1 MSTKES
7 EKEEGGGGFLSRLGK
22 GIKDLVVEDDGS
34 DEGEKPKPVPK
45 PTAAATA
52 QPMTAAPPA
61 PYVSGAAASDPAI
74 RAILEKDVQV
84 AAAPALTA
92 LDAMCGNLASVIPDE
107 GQRIKAGLAAI
118 KPQGHTFDAVVTDVD
133 ECLQALDKKSR
144 ENEEAA
150 QAAIRE
156 KVGAREAALGE
167 IDKSIADKR
176 AQIEQLQRD
185 ITELEG
191 RKVQETSAIAVDRQK
206 IESKNAS
213 FNATVAAYRAELVEK
228 KRKITAYGKGN

>member
-1 MSTKES
+1 MSRQ
-7 EKEEGGGGFLSRLGK
+7 EKKDEGEDKGGGLFGGLKRMIF
-22 GIKDLVVEDDGS
+22 EDDGS
-34 DEGEKPKPVPK
+34 DEGGTPAPAPK

-52 QPMTAAPPA
+52 PPMTAAPPA
-61 PYVSGAAASDPAI
+61 PYVSAATPDPAI

-92 LDAMCGNLASVIPDE
+92 LDAMCQNLADAIPDE
-107 GQRIKAGLAAI
+107 GQRIRAGLAAI
-118 KPQGHTFDAVVTDVD
+118 KPQGHSFDAVVTDVD

-150 QAAIRE
+150 QAAIQQ
-156 KVGAREAALGE
+156 KVGAREAALAE
-167 IDKSIADKR
+167 MDKSVADKR

-185 ITELEG
+185 IADLES
-191 RKVQETSAIAVDRQK
+191 RKVQETSAIAVDKQK

-213 FNATVAAYRAELVEK
+213 FNATLAAYRAELQAK
-228 KRKITAYGKGN
+228 KQKITAYGKGH

>member
-1 MSTKES
+1 MTTKEKKD
-7 EKEEGGGGFLSRLGK
+7 EGEDKGGGLFGGLKRMIF
-22 GIKDLVVEDDGS
+22 EDDGS
-34 DEGEKPKPVPK
+34 DEGDKPAPAPK

-52 QPMTAAPPA
+52 QPMTTAPPA
-61 PYVSGAAASDPAI
+61 PYVSGAAAPDPAM

-118 KPQGHTFDAVVTDVD
+118 KPQGHSYDAVLVDVD

-144 ENEEAA
+144 ENQDAV
-150 QAAIRE
+150 QAAIQQ
-156 KVGAREAALGE
+156 KVGVREAALGE
-167 IDKSIADKR
+167 MDKSIADKR

-185 ITELEG
+185 ISELEG

-213 FNATVAAYRAELVEK
+213 FNATLAAYRAELEEK